1 MADATE
7 FDNLAGENTA
17 PTTGEEDPAAD
28 FLAREQNELAGIDD
42 DNFGADSTSG
52 TATIEQSGEALI
64 LKQCQCLFYSTV
76 QRVIIRLAS
85 TVSIIHSIQI

>member
-1 MADATE
+1 MADASE

-52 TATIEQSGEALI
+52 TATIEQSGEALN
-64 LKQCQCLFYSTV
+64 S
-76 QRVIIRLAS
+76 
-85 TVSIIHSIQI
+85 